1 MHTLKEVS
9 KAKHR
14 ILEKYFPAW
23 ARILGQYH
31 RLIYVDCFAGAG
43 KYDNDEPGSP
53 LIILDLAE
61 KLVSTTKIKGITL
74 IFIEK
79 NKKKADELQHNLDS
93 AYNGDDRIRFS
104 VYHEDAKGFVELLFS
119 EIPKSAPAFYFID
132 PYGHPISIP
141 TIRSMLGKRK
151 EVFLNLMW
159 HGINRN
165 LENRVTLESITEM
178 FGHERWKNESF
189 ISMHGE
195 EREKSFLDYVIS
207 EIGAE
212 FALPF
217 KIRFGP
223 DDNIRGN
230 RTKYYLIHFSN
241 HPRAMLIMK
250 DIMYGFGDEKGTF
263 NYSASKQG
271 LLFSTTP
278 QTDEL
283 REHLKQLYVGTG
295 KRISFLKLQIE
306 TYKLMFTKKQYIEA
320 IKQMEG
326 REVKIER
333 TNPNKTSIAE
343 KDIIIFK

>member
-23 ARILGQYH
+23 ASILGRHH

-53 LIILDLAE
+53 LIIYRLAKE
-61 KLVSTTKIKGITL
+61 LVGPNKIRGITL

-79 NKKKADELQHNLDS
+79 DKTKAARLKENLNSEYDS
-93 AYNGDDRIRFS
+93 DSDVRFN
-104 VYHEDAKGFVELLFS
+104 VYDEDATDFAELFLKA
-119 EIPKSAPAFYFID
+119 IPQNRPAFYFID
-132 PYGHPISIP
+132 PYGHPISLP
-141 TIRSMLGKRK
+141 TIQSMLSKRK
-151 EVFLNLMW
+151 EAFLNLMW
-159 HGINRN
+159 YAINRN
-165 LENRVTLESITEM
+165 LDNPVTQESINKM

-189 ISMHGE
+189 MSMHGE
-195 EREKSFLDYVIS
+195 EREKSFLDYVVS

-217 KIRFGP
+217 RIRFGP
-223 DDNIRGN
+223 DDKIKGN

-263 NYSASKQG
+263 NYSASKQR

-278 QTDEL
+278 QVDEL
-283 REHLKQLYVGTG
+283 IEQLKIKYGGTG
-295 KRISFLKLQIE
+295 KRISFLDLQIE
-306 TYKLMFTKKQYIEA
+306 TYKLMFTTKQYADA
-320 IKQMEG
+320 IKRMEG
-326 REVKIER
+326 TEVEIER
-333 TNPNKTSIAE
+333 IKSKKTGIAE
-343 KDIIIFK
+343 EDIIIFK